1 MQIWEIRNDIICLSN
16 TISNRTSYE
25 VMLLRRTRH
34 VLFPENIRILTK
46 QNRHIADSHQVYAG
60 SYG

>member
-1 MQIWEIRNDIICLSN
+1 MILSASPTRLVIVQA
-16 TISNRTSYE
+16 TITNRTSYE